1 MNDGEMIIP
10 ISYGI
15 DILLSEKSFKPGTG
29 AKTKIISHSGARQTI
44 ITQSWGTINI
54 KTYDNFLL
62 IKLIEIDKEK
72 KIVTYKKDISYTDKF
87 PRFKERFVIINEYDY
102 DKKTYDRIQYME
114 KWKLF
119 GYGDRELRE
128 YRPLGF

>member
-1 MNDGEMIIP
+1 M
-10 ISYGI
+10 
-15 DILLSEKSFKPGTG
+15 
-29 AKTKIISHSGARQTI
+29 
-44 ITQSWGTINI
+44 
-54 KTYDNFLL
+54 
-62 IKLIEIDKEK
+62 
-72 KIVTYKKDISYTDKF
+72 TYKKDISYTDKF